1 MLSTHDPSPYDK
13 MGHQIG
19 SECYSKVCNY
29 FFFAIRTTFE
39 IHHHRYKV
47 SFLALIPSIVH
58 QLVHYPGIEKADF
71 SSINTVGSG
80 AAYLP
85 PELGAKMTSLIPG
98 QSKFVDG
105 SVISYVLSN
114 GRILTYIF
122 SGRVRYVGS
131 GKYFSLRIPY
141 VLSLCIKTFGAIMQ
155 PLSGMLGGK
164 LQRIPG
170 CAGVLCAG
178 MEARIV
184 RDDGTEADFNEV
196 GELWLRGKNVSI
208 GYWNNTKATTETF
221 VDGWLRTGDQFRI
234 DEKENFW

>member
-105 SVISYVLSN
+105 SVIFLCSFKWSHSN
-114 GRILTYIF
+114 IHF
-122 SGRVRYVGS
+122 
-131 GKYFSLRIPY
+131 FW
-141 VLSLCIKTFGAIMQ
+141 Q
-155 PLSGMLGGK
+155 
-164 LQRIPG
+164 
-170 CAGVLCAG
+170 
-178 MEARIV
+178 
-184 RDDGTEADFNEV
+184 GTV
-196 GELWLRGKNVSI
+196 CRKW
-208 GYWNNTKATTETF
+208 
-221 VDGWLRTGDQFRI
+221 
-234 DEKENFW
+234 